1 MSILLNQPHN
11 TMTITKSVKKQNCL
25 FCDSARHTMAHC
37 PGTFG
42 GRKKKNIDKL
52 IHLYSVERPDFH
64 SYTLKE
70 LKIIAYIN
78 PFKYSFDMPL
88 STGLNQ
94 KNNEH
99 GYEPIPLTLS
109 RHRMIQALTNRWSGR
124 KTLIEKYNN
133 PPDKEEC
140 PICYEPI
147 QHSCWNYPESHWTTH
162 YTYGTVRTLCNHH
175 FCGSC
180 WGKLKRTN
188 ENEVYSNYHNEPIV
202 KKCPMCR
209 QETTD
214 VDIWSKD

>member
-1 MSILLNQPHN
+1 
-11 TMTITKSVKKQNCL
+11 
-25 FCDSARHTMAHC
+25 MAHC

-70 LKIIAYIN
+70 LKIIAYMN
-78 PFKYSFDMPL
+78 PFKYSFDMRTL
-88 STGLNQ
+88 TGLNQ

-109 RHRMIQALTNRWSGR
+109 RHRMIQALTNRWTDR
-124 KTLIEKYNN
+124 KIIIEQYNN
-133 PPDKEEC
+133 SPDKEEC

-147 QHSCWNYPESHWTTH
+147 QNSCWNYPESHWTTH

>member
-147 QHSCWNYPESHWTTH
+147 QNSCWNYPESHWTTH

-175 FCGSC
+175 FCGAC
-180 WGKLKRTN
+180 WEKLKPSSGRH
-188 ENEVYSNYHNEPIV
+188 YDEPIV

-209 QETTD
+209 QENTD
-214 VDIWSKD
+214 VDTWS